1 MVCRVSSG
9 ERRASSLRTNPKQMS
24 APHAS
29 RRRFLVLIIAFS
41 GASIH
46 RYHGV
51 VLCRCVRAV
60 PVGRSVQR
68 PNPLTGLTDLGHSYE
83 SWPEPCMMCVVE
95 INIAEGINGTFTD
108 TFDIIS
114 DTPEPAAFLLVGSA
128 LMLLGLR
135 LRRR

>member
-1 MVCRVSSG
+1 MV
-9 ERRASSLRTNPKQMS
+9 LYS
-24 APHAS
+24 AD
-29 RRRFLVLIIAFS
+29 AF
-41 GASIH
+41 GLFPWDAP
-46 RYHGV
+46 YNG
-51 VLCRCVRAV
+51 
-60 PVGRSVQR
+60 